1 MLFAEEQPVAP
12 LVAPGAA
19 LVEKAAEGGDA
30 GAGADHDQRDVALVR
45 QAEVARGLDMDLG
58 GGLAQAVS
66 EKGGRHALAPAV
78 AHRRDGEMYLAGMGQ
93 GAGSDGIEPRLQ
105 ALETAEQLAG
115 IVAGG
120 KAGQHIGQLP
130 APEPALEFVAVA
142 QQGAAIVT
150 AAALGDQ
157 RQGLGVGAGDLV
169 VLAQGLTQ

>member
-1 MLFAEEQPVAP
+1 MHLGSGV
-12 LVAPGAA
+12 L
-19 LVEKAAEGGDA
+19 
-30 GAGADHDQRDVALVR
+30 
-45 QAEVARGLDMDLG
+45 QAVGKKG
-58 GGLAQAVS
+58 GG
-66 EKGGRHALAPAV
+66 HALAITV
-78 AHRRDGEMYLAGMGQ
+78 AHRRDGEVHLASMGQ
-93 GAGSDGIEPRLQ
+93 GAGGDGVEARLQ
-105 ALETAEQLAG
+105 ALEAAEQLAG
-115 IVAGG
+115 VVAGG